1 MAAIDVSEYEQIE
14 LVSVDGSE
22 TIDIRLGVTS
32 FNYYEDIF
40 SPIIT
45 AIIQIVNDSNS
56 FNGES
61 IYKGLPLQAG
71 ETVLIKIKGN
81 TKSNPGLDFS
91 KKGQEFYVDKVTNVL
106 MTTDKEIFT
115 LHLVSKESIRNE
127 ISRVTQKYPT
137 SSAISASVEK
147 ILQDILKT
155 DNTLDIEQTSNKYG
169 FIGNMRKPFTV
180 INWLMSKAV
189 PDSEE
194 GDATA
199 GYLFWQTR
207 EGINFKSIDGLINQD
222 PVNDGS
228 PYVYD
233 EITTKVGRNT
243 DFKILEYEANR
254 NQNLLEKLRIGTY
267 ASNRIFFN
275 PLTGNFTGPQQ
286 GNYKLENYKGKSK
299 NLGRELDLPLLDP
312 DTGDSVGD
320 IPSRIVTQVLDV
332 GTFETDVSKK
342 GNADPMKYQSQT
354 LMRYNTLLT
363 QITTMTI
370 PSNTNLKAGDVID
383 CKFPGKNN
391 EPNMEISGLYMIK
404 ELCHYFDRKGS
415 WSSLTLIRD
424 TFGQYGTNSK

>member
-61 IYKGLPLQAG
+61 IYKGLPLQGG
-71 ETVLIKIKGN
+71 ETVLVKIKGN
-81 TKSNPGLDFS
+81 SGSNPGLDFS
-91 KKGQEFYVDKVTNVL
+91 KKGQEFYVDKVTNVM

-115 LHLVSKESIRNE
+115 LHLVPKESIRNE
-127 ISRVTQKYPT
+127 VSRVKQKYPT
-137 SSAISASVEK
+137 SSSISASVEK

-155 DNTLDIEQTSNKYG
+155 DKTLDIEQTSNKYG

-180 INWLMSKAV
+180 INWLMSKSV
-189 PDSEE
+189 PESEE

-199 GYLFWQTR
+199 GYLFWQTQ

-254 NQNLLEKLRIGTY
+254 NQNLLEKLRAGTY
-267 ASNRIFFN
+267 SSDRIFFN
-275 PLTGNFTGPQQ
+275 PLTGNFTGTK
-286 GNYKLENYKGKSK
+286 YKLEDYKGKSK
-299 NLGRELDLPLLDP
+299 NLGRELDFPLLDP
-312 DTGDSVGD
+312 DTEDSVAD
-320 IPSRIVTQVLDV
+320 LSSRIITQILDV
-332 GTFETDVSKK
+332 GTFEKDVSKK
-342 GNADPMKYQSQT
+342 GNADPLKYQSQT
-354 LMRYNTLLT
+354 LMRYNVLLT
-363 QITTMTI
+363 QVTTMTI

-415 WSSLTLIRD
+415 WTSLTLIRD
-424 TFGQYGTNSK
+424 TFGQYGKNNK